1 MRTIKVQFG
10 GKGYKVDY
18 RVETIDLSMTPL
30 QFINVYSVFIKDED
44 LQKIIGNHFTMV
56 HNSLHIVKPAYD
68 VKSSSN
74 SEEVNLKKTIA
85 QQIINNPTE

>member
-10 GKGYKVDY
+10 GKGYKVNY
-18 RVETIDLSMTPL
+18 SVETIDLSMTPL
-30 QFINVYSVFIKDED
+30 QFINVYSVFINDDE
-44 LQKIIGNHFTMV
+44 LQKIIGDHFTMV

-68 VKSSSN
+68 VKSSAN
-74 SEEVNLKKTIA
+74 LDEVNLKKTIA